1 MNKFDNLSVD
11 INRLFE
17 DSNYVN
23 SKSSDTN
30 LILKF
35 IKRYFIGFLIFT
47 KTYKVFIN
55 SGIILNWFEEFQSY
69 WMNVLKGRPLYFHDF
84 HFLLGVYRQKFQKV
98 TTPENSTEKEFL
110 NSWQNKDTIYQLF
123 SAVRRFSYEPLHC
136 YKYEKFI
143 KNGDKLL
150 EYGCGIAPITYSLK
164 NFSIKSDLQFHIA
177 DIRQI
182 NSHFARWRLAK
193 DVNFIEI
200 KPYKN
205 PLEDLKEK
213 FDAVFLVTVME
224 HLPDPLEVVKNI
236 HRSIKKGGYLLFDYI
251 LSDGNAQDTIEAVKQ
266 RDQVL
271 NFINQNFDLKKGKLT
286 NNQTINFAVVQKK

>member
-11 INRLFE
+11 INKLFE

-236 HRSIKKGGYLLFDYI
+236 HRSIKTGGYLLFDYI
-251 LSDGNAQDTIEAVKQ
+251 LSDGHAQDTIEAVKQ

-271 NFINQNFDLKKGKLT
+271 SFIKQNFDLKKGELT
-286 NNQTINFAVVQKK
+286 SNQTINFAVVQKK

>member
-1 MNKFDNLSVD
+1 MD
-11 INRLFE
+11 
-17 DSNYVN
+17 
-23 SKSSDTN
+23 
-30 LILKF
+30 
-35 IKRYFIGFLIFT
+35 
-47 KTYKVFIN
+47 
-55 SGIILNWFEEFQSY
+55 
-69 WMNVLKGRPLYFHDF
+69 VLKGRPLYFHDF

-98 TTPENSTEKEFL
+98 STPENSTEKEFL

-143 KNGDKLL
+143 KNGDTLL

-164 NFSIKSDLQFHIA
+164 NYSIKNDLRFNIA

-182 NSHFARWRLAK
+182 NSHYAKWRLPK

-205 PLEDLKEK
+205 PFDNLKEK
-213 FDAVFLVTVME
+213 FDVVFLVTVME

-251 LSDGNAQDTIEAVKQ
+251 LSDGHAQDTIEAVKQ

-271 NFINQNFDLKKGKLT
+271 SFIKQNFDLKKGELT

>member
-1 MNKFDNLSVD
+1 MNKFDDLSVD
-11 INRLFE
+11 INKLFE
-17 DSNYVN
+17 DNNHLN
-23 SKSSDTN
+23 SKVSNTN
-30 LILKF
+30 LIIKF
-35 IKRYFIGFLIFT
+35 VKRYFVAFLIFT

-55 SGIILNWFEEFQSY
+55 SGIFLNWFEEFQSY
-69 WMNVLKGRPLYFHDF
+69 WMDVLKGRPLYFHDF

-98 TTPENSTEKEFL
+98 STPENSTEKEFL

-143 KNGDKLL
+143 KNGDTLL

-164 NFSIKSDLQFHIA
+164 NYSIKNDLRFNIA

-182 NSHFARWRLAK
+182 NSHYAKWRLPK

-205 PLEDLKEK
+205 PFDNLKEK
-213 FDAVFLVTVME
+213 FDVVFLVTVME

-251 LSDGNAQDTIEAVKQ
+251 LSDGHAQDTIEAVKQ

-271 NFINQNFDLKKGKLT
+271 SFIKQNFDLKKGELT